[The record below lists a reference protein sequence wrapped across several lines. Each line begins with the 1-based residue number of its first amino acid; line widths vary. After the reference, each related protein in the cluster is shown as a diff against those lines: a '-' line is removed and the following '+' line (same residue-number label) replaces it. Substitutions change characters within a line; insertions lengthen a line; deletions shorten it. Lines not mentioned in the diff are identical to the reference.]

1 MYIKQYVARHNLQ
14 AKYNMPFD
22 PVSYEKEIYEKGLK
36 FERPPITCESTKW
49 EELAKEKLS
58 AESAGYVWGSAG
70 TRETHNKNLSSF
82 KKWSIVP
89 NRLIKT
95 PGLPELSSEI
105 FGEKLPF
112 PIALAPVGV
121 QRIFNPEG
129 EEATSSAAAEVEV
142 PYILSTAS
150 ATSIEKVAQANGV
163 GKRWYQL
170 YWPSNEHNDITV
182 SILKRAKAEGYSVLV
197 VTLDTYLL
205 GWRPSDMDNGYNPFL
220 RNDSIGVEVGF
231 SDPTFQKYFKEKYN
245 KEISEDVQK
254 AASEWAGI
262 IFPGTSHSWE
272 DLKFLQKHWDGPIVL
287 KGIQSVSDA
296 KRCTEAKVQGIVVS
310 NHGGRQQDGGV
321 ASLTMLPKIYEAVKG
336 QLSIIFDSGIRSG
349 SDIVK
354 ALALGADLVLIG
366 RPYIYGLSLGGKEG
380 VKHVLECLLGEL
392 KLTLH
397 LSGFPSISKD
407 VLNQDNLVYEG

>member
-1 MYIKQYVARHNLQ
+1 
-14 AKYNMPFD
+14 MPLNPID
-22 PVSYEKEIYEKGLK
+22 YEKKIYERGLK
-36 FERPPITCESTKW
+36 FERPPITCDSTKW
-49 EELAKEKLS
+49 EELAKDRLS

-70 TRETHNKNLSSF
+70 TRETHDKNLSSF

-89 NRLIKT
+89 NRLVKS
-95 PGLPELSSEI
+95 PGLPDLTSEI
-105 FGEKLPF
+105 FGEKLSF
-112 PIALAPVGV
+112 PLALAPVGV
-121 QRIFNPEG
+121 QTIFNPEG
-129 EEATSSAAAEVEV
+129 EVSTSSAADDVGV

-150 ATSIEKVAQANGV
+150 ATSIEKVAHANGD

-170 YWPSNEHNDITV
+170 YWPSNDHNDITI
-182 SILKRAKAEGYSVLV
+182 SILKRAKAAGYNTLV

-231 SDPTFQKYFKEKYN
+231 SDPVFQKYFKEKYDVQ
-245 KEISEDVQK
+245 IFEDVQK

-272 DLKFLQKHWDGPIVL
+272 DLKFLQEHWHGPIVL
-287 KGIQSVSDA
+287 KGIQSVADA
-296 KRCTEAKVQGIVVS
+296 QRCVDAKVQGIVVS

-321 ASLTMLPKIYEAVKG
+321 GSLTMLPKIYDAVKG
-336 QLSIIFDSGIRSG
+336 QINIIFDSGIRSG

-392 KLTLH
+392 ELTLH
-397 LSGFPSISKD
+397 LAGIPSISKD
-407 VLNQDNLVYEG
+407 VLNQNILVYEG